1 MPFAAPSQRDLFDGA
16 KPSDARAQFVEL
28 TATLDKC
35 LENGLMAKMEGSVEF
50 QKGAG
55 IVRTESGATRDA
67 HAMLQKY
74 AEGTLTKSLSEDQL
88 SAVTSALASA
98 DVAKTNGW
106 TLSNPLSVVPFGAQ
120 GLVPYNLSPVL
131 QMIVPRE
138 MPLRNSTPRTKGV
151 GTALNFR
158 SITGVSNSASGGA
171 ANLSTFFTSANTT
184 QTVGGVSWNR
194 PPAITYDAT
203 SFTLPYQESGVSD
216 YVTMQAEYA
225 SQGYT
230 SLRSLSSLA
239 TLWASMLGD
248 ERNMLGGQAA
258 ATVITGATATA
269 ATDTTVTSSGL
280 PGATATAVYVTFT
293 SSMVAAGFSGESQ
306 AITCTGTPT
315 TTAGQGIKLTA
326 VSNVPANTLAIN
338 IYVNYSGTYYKGTTP
353 FVNAG
358 VYGAGASPA
367 TFTTV
372 SALPSTSADNGSYAA
387 QGGVAVGYDGFLSVL
402 TNSSL
407 TGYHAQIN
415 GALSATSP
423 TIEFQNAFQSL
434 YTSIAARPE
443 TVLTTPSI
451 RVAIAKALQTQSSS
465 GATGFRINYE
475 GGDQGIAVGNF
486 VTGIVNEATGDMVNL
501 EVHRYMPAGTA
512 LIKSDHVPW
521 ADSGITNCW
530 EVNGVVDTVV
540 LEWPQTDLNYAMS
553 SYSYNVLA
561 YKAPALSG
569 VLTNINN

>member
-1 MPFAAPSQRDLFDGA
+1 MPFAPPSKDMMFEGDAVEKRA
-16 KPSDARAQFVEL
+16 KFAEL
-28 TATLDKC
+28 SETLDRC
-35 LENGLMAKMEGSVEF
+35 LENGLRAKMSGDVDFARGE
-50 QKGAG
+50 G
-55 IVRTESGATRDA
+55 IVKTAGGVNRDA
-67 HAMLQKY
+67 TEAIQ
-74 AEGTLTKSLSEDQL
+74 ATLAKSLTGDQL
-88 SAVTSALASA
+88 DAVTSALASA
-98 DVAKTNGW
+98 DIAKTNGW
-106 TLSNPLSVVPFGAQ
+106 TLSNPLSVVPFGSE
-120 GLVPYNLSPVL
+120 GLVPYNLSPIL

-184 QTVGGVSWNR
+184 QTVGGINWNR
-194 PPAITYDAT
+194 PPAISYDAT
-203 SFTLPYQESGVSD
+203 SFTLGYQESGVSD

-225 SQGYT
+225 GQGYT
-230 SLRSLSSLA
+230 SLRSLSALS

-269 ATDTTVTSSGL
+269 ATDATVTASGL

-326 VSNVPANTLAIN
+326 LTNVPANTLAIN
-338 IYVNYSGTYYKGTTP
+338 IYVNYSGTYYKSTTP
-353 FVNAG
+353 FTIAG
-358 VYGAGASPA
+358 AYGAGASPL
-367 TFTTV
+367 TFSTV

-402 TNSSL
+402 TNASL
-407 TGYHAQIN
+407 TGYHSSVNA
-415 GALSATSP
+415 ALSTTSP
-423 TIEFQNAFQSL
+423 TVEFQTAFQSL

-443 TVLTTPSI
+443 TIYTTPSI
-451 RVAIAKALQTQSSS
+451 RVAIAKSLQAS
-465 GATGFRINYE
+465 GGSATGFRVNYE
-475 GGDQGIAVGNF
+475 GGTDGIAVGNF
-486 VTGIVNEATGDMVNL
+486 VTGVVNEATGDMVNL

-512 LIKSDHVPW
+512 MIVSNHVPW

-530 EVNGVVDTVV
+530 EVNGVVDTVI